1 MNPEPQII
9 SILLNRPD
17 DQGMININADW
28 FTDVDYRWI
37 FEAIH
42 DHQNTNLEP
51 LIVYGY
57 IKTKHPT
64 TQLTVRK
71 ISELKENYL
80 NDIQLDSLTAQLH
93 RQYLIGALNQQMQL
107 CQQAP
112 IPENYEQVTETIGQL
127 QNLHVVS
134 DDGSIDAV
142 LDAVKENFDHE
153 RPTGIKSLPELDQ
166 MLGGGLYGGMLLT
179 IGARP
184 SVGKTAFCVNLAY
197 QIVKKDPEVQVDYF
211 TLEMNKREM
220 VDRFLARESG
230 ANAALLRNSYNLS
243 DQQKRIVAASI
254 DRYRQ
259 RQIKIYDKTPNL
271 SDVMTII
278 KRHSA
283 RAKPNKYLAIVDHIG
298 LLSVPGSEERY
309 LQIGQI
315 TRQLKIATNEFNIPI
330 IELSQLNRAVSNRMD
345 KRPVLT
351 DLRESGSI
359 EQDSNVV
366 GFLYEPSVDDRS
378 IKCLSIQKNREGQT
392 GDIYLYFMP
401 GKMTFQV
408 VPKDELS

>member
-93 RQYLIGALNQQMQL
+93 RQYLIAALNQQMHL

-112 IPENYEQVTETIGQL
+112 IPENYEQVAETIGQL
-127 QNLHVVS
+127 QNLYVVS

-142 LDAVKENFDHE
+142 LDDVKENFDHE
-153 RPTGIKSLPELDQ
+153 RPTGIKSLSELDQ

-179 IGARP
+179 LGARP

-278 KRHSA
+278 KRHSS